1 MAKVKRSI
9 RREKGGDLSKNWRD
23 GDGAEENVMEKDANQ
38 LNECF
43 KSTNSINEIKSEEF
57 IFHPNKILERSE
69 NSVKSQKW
77 KQKYKTKKNPPL
89 HTVSYKRFWFW
100 QYWISRDETGSVKK
114 HWNET
119 AHCLKVI
126 CKPASVNC
134 YCKYNP
140 CFTNGLQRTS

>member
-89 HTVSYKRFWFW
+89 HTVSYKRFWF
-100 QYWISRDETGSVKK
+100 
-114 HWNET
+114 
-119 AHCLKVI
+119 
-126 CKPASVNC
+126 
-134 YCKYNP
+134 
-140 CFTNGLQRTS
+140 